1 MKETLPFHKS
11 LQVEQR
17 DEQTYG
23 VVIIGLDQSPEDVL
37 SKADLIS
44 RKFIQLKGLMFM
56 KRWQEFS

>member
-37 SKADLIS
+37 SKVILIS
-44 RKFIQLKGLMFM
+44 RKFIQLKGFNVYEKMA
-56 KRWQEFS
+56 RFS

>member
-23 VVIIGLDQSPEDVL
+23 VVIISLDQSPEDVL
-37 SKADLIS
+37 SKADFNIE
-44 RKFIQLKGLMFM
+44 KIYQLKGLMFM
-56 KRWQEFS
+56 KKMARFS

>member
-23 VVIIGLDQSPEDVL
+23 VVIIGLDQSPKDVL
-37 SKADLIS
+37 SKADFNIE
-44 RKFIQLKGLMFM
+44 KIYPVEGV
-56 KRWQEFS
+56 

>member
-37 SKADLIS
+37 SKADFNIE
-44 RKFIQLKGLMFM
+44 KIYPVEGV
-56 KRWQEFS
+56 